1 MILDRRRRIKLC
13 FVIWQANR
21 FANKCEKVCTSG
33 IKKIQ
38 IINNSLEMI
47 IIFSCVYK
55 GIYLI
60 ISKILVM
67 FLDFFFFFVLALDDP
82 LVQHPTS
89 KEQNKYELYMINNRR
104 NAKIT
109 CK

>member
-1 MILDRRRRIKLC
+1 MILDRRRRRIKLC

-67 FLDFFFFFVLALDDP
+67 FLGFFFRIGL
-82 LVQHPTS
+82 
-89 KEQNKYELYMINNRR
+89 RR
-104 NAKIT
+104 SPSSISNQQRTKQI
-109 CK
+109 